1 MDKRAAYD
9 SIIAKVT
16 KGELAFPTSAQ
27 LALKLRQTLDDPDC
41 HMDDV
46 TRLVQAE
53 PLLAARVV
61 AIANSVVY
69 NRSGQQISDVRQAV
83 VRLGLRTVR
92 TQAMAL
98 VARQMAGQPAG
109 AAQQALAS
117 RLWEH
122 TAYVAALAHMIARH
136 VTHQDPETALFA
148 AIVHEIGGFY
158 LISCADAYPGLI
170 DDDFSDWM
178 ESGEAAVGRAV
189 LDVLGVPETVASAM
203 QGYWDGYLALPPV
216 SLADTL
222 LLAEELAPVASP
234 LHHLHE
240 EQPNPGRAAE
250 IEMVIGKE
258 KLSSILAEAA
268 DEVSSLTE
276 ALKT

>member
-1 MDKRAAYD
+1 MDKRAAYN
-9 SIIAKVT
+9 SIIARIA

-41 HMDDV
+41 HMDEV

-53 PLLAARVV
+53 PLLSARVV
-61 AIANSVVY
+61 AIANSVAY

-83 VRLGLRTVR
+83 VRLGLGTVR

-98 VARQMAGQPAG
+98 VARQMAGHPASP
-109 AAQQALAS
+109 AQQALAS

-122 TAYVAALAHMIARH
+122 TAHVASLAHMIARQ

-158 LISCADAYPGLI
+158 LISCADAYPGLV
-170 DDDFSDWM
+170 DDDFSDWIDG
-178 ESGEAAVGRAV
+178 GEAAVGQAV
-189 LDVLGVPETVASAM
+189 LAVLGVPETVAAAL
-203 QGYWDGYLALPPV
+203 QGYWDGYLALPPA

-234 LHHLHE
+234 LHHLQDDE
-240 EQPNPGRAAE
+240 ASPGRAAE

-268 DEVSSLTE
+268 EEVSSLTE
-276 ALKT
+276 ALKI